1 MDDNN
6 NRSLDKYEFNKAMKD
21 FGLGFSD
28 SEIQTLFSYFDFDR
42 SNAIEF
48 VFVCNQEYP
57 ETLQLRALQYCN

>member
-48 VFVCNQEYP
+48 DEFIF
-57 ETLQLRALQYCN
+57 